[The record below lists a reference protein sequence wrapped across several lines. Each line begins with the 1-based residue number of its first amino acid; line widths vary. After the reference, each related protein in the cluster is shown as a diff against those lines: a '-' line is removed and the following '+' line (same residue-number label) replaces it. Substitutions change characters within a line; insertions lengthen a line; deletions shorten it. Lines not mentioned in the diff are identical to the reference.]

1 MTLSIRSLRALTRLK
16 RVQSCYA
23 KFFAQLLTILKVW
36 CNKKPNGFGT
46 PPSVAALCE
55 IRSFDVKKSLLVFC
69 LIFLSFVTHGQTN
82 ITNNSI
88 TINGN
93 VYYFKPSTVP
103 SSPQPT
109 ISRGWIG
116 DAEWYGE
123 DAAKAWASI
132 SDWAI
137 EHCIRV
143 DAPVKPN
150 NGQKIYITSV
160 RAGRYNYVGHGSHHI
175 TIYYW
180 VVGNNQQME
189 DGSVRTRTFHFSI
202 K

>member
-1 MTLSIRSLRALTRLK
+1 MEVYMKKVLSIL
-16 RVQSCYA
+16 
-23 KFFAQLLTILKVW
+23 IL
-36 CNKKPNGFGT
+36 GFLGF
-46 PPSVAALCE
+46 VAY
-55 IRSFDVKKSLLVFC
+55 
-69 LIFLSFVTHGQTN
+69 GQTN

-88 TINGN
+88 TIQGN

-109 ISRGWIG
+109 ISTGWIG

-132 SDWAI
+132 SDWAV
-137 EHCIRV
+137 EHCV
-143 DAPVKPN
+143 YADAPVKPG

-160 RAGRYNYVGHGSHHI
+160 RTGNGKYYGYNRDI

-180 VVGNNQQME
+180 VVGNGQQME
-189 DGSVRTRTFHFSI
+189 DGRVYTRTFCFRI